1 MLGGAREHVDAR
13 VALDPRATWLAF
25 DRPDSTRK
33 QDRWQTTDQVSAWAR
48 VNFTG
53 KAAAAV

>member
-1 MLGGAREHVDAR
+1 MLGGAREHVDAVLPLIR
-13 VALDPRATWLAF
+13 ALPGLAF